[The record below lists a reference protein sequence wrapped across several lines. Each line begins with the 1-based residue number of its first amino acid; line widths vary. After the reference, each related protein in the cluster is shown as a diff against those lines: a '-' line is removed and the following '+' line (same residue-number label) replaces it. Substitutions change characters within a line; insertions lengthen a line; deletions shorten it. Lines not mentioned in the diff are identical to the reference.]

1 MCVSQLLIKK
11 RFTYS
16 FFDQKMTYI
25 IIIKYTKCILEQMKR
40 SCIEVGYCDNSDDSS
55 DPLKLFAYM
64 LKEKY
69 GGNKEVEESNK
80 KLLEILIQKRHI
92 PRSSII
98 WQQDKITK
106 IYGFKV
112 DNSGKIEYDITGSH
126 SPDKRNKTYVANTL
140 KIDMSAAKNAILQSK
155 HASI

>member
-1 MCVSQLLIKK
+1 
-11 RFTYS
+11 
-16 FFDQKMTYI
+16 MTCFL
-25 IIIKYTKCILEQMKR
+25 IIKYTKCILEQMKR
-40 SCIEVGYCDNSDDSS
+40 SCIEVGYCADDSS
-55 DPLKLFAYM
+55 DPLKLFAYL

-69 GGNKEVEESNK
+69 GSNKEVEESNK
-80 KLLEILIQKRHI
+80 KLLEILIQRGHI

-126 SPDKRNKTYVANTL
+126 SPDKRRNKTYVANTS

>member
-1 MCVSQLLIKK
+1 
-11 RFTYS
+11 
-16 FFDQKMTYI
+16 
-25 IIIKYTKCILEQMKR
+25 MKR
-40 SCIEVGYCDNSDDSS
+40 SCIEVGYCADDGS

-64 LKEKY
+64 LREKY

-80 KLLEILIQKRHI
+80 ALLEILIQRGQI

-126 SPDKRNKTYVANTL
+126 SPDRRNKTYVANTS
-140 KIDMSAAKNAILQSK
+140 KIDMSAARNAILQSK
-155 HASI
+155 QASI